1 MQLFKGM
8 DVVSCLEEVINPR
21 RRVEVVHIKCSLS
34 QPPYL
39 ERGYWQVS
47 VCAVF
52 RAIVSDIL

>member
-39 ERGYWQVS
+39 EHVVTGRFQYVLYLG
-47 VCAVF
+47 
-52 RAIVSDIL
+52 L